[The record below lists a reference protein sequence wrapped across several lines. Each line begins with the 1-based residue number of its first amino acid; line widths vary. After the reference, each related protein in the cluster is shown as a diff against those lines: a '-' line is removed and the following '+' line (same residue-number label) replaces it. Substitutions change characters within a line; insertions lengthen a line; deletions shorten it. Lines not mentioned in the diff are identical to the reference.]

1 MGQGSTPPRSF
12 NTVVN
17 SNREQRARRQQ
28 KGRITLLS
36 ICTVI
41 ILILLTLI
49 IFLIA
54 SIADVLGSNPGEP
67 YDTTDQENNGSN
79 SSVVYVPLAWESSK
93 VTSGVLLV
101 VNDEHEFDPDSVVGD
116 LIDVYDNRTKI
127 NGSNPYQINTVTAA
141 LMHKEAFPHMEA
153 MMQEHYRLTEGDGSI
168 LIKYAYRTYEDQENL
183 GSVVKAGFSDHHTG
197 CCIALHQGSASN
209 PPAIDTDHWIYDNC
223 HKYGFVPR
231 YPVGKESET
240 GVRDYE
246 HCYRY
251 VGLPHAAYMTENN
264 LCLEEYVE
272 LLQTR
277 YANGEHLSITDAA
290 GAKYEVYYV
299 PASNTEL
306 TTIQVPANYA
316 YTVSGDNIGGFII
329 TVDLSAPNA

>member
-1 MGQGSTPPRSF
+1 MGQGNTPHRSF

-17 SNREQRARRQQ
+17 SNREQRAKRQQ

-49 IFLIA
+49 VFLIA
-54 SIADVLGSNPGEP
+54 SIADVIGSDSNEP
-67 YDTTDQENNGSN
+67 ADTTEQGDTGNT
-79 SSVVYVPLAWESSK
+79 SVVYVPLAWESSK
-93 VTSGVLLV
+93 VSSGVLV
-101 VNDEHEFDPDSVVGD
+101 IVNDDHEFDPDSVARD

-141 LMHKEAFPHMEA
+141 YLHKDAFPHMEA
-153 MMQEHYRLTEGDGSI
+153 MMQEYYRLTEGDGSI
-168 LIKYAYRTYEDQENL
+168 LIKYAYRTYDDQEAL

-197 CCIALHQGSASN
+197 CCIALHQGNASN
-209 PPAIDTDHWIYDNC
+209 PPAIDTTHWIFDNC

-231 YPVGKESET
+231 YPVGKENET
-240 GVRDYE
+240 GVSDYE

-251 VGLPHAAYMTENN
+251 VGLPHAAYMTEND

-272 LLQTR
+272 FLQTH
-277 YANGEHLSITDAA
+277 YANGDRLSVTDTN
-290 GAKYEVYYV
+290 GDRYEIYYV
-299 PASNTEL
+299 PASATEL
-306 TTIQVPANYA
+306 TTIQVPENYA
-316 YTVSGDNIGGFII
+316 YTVSGDNIGGFIV
-329 TVDLSAPNA
+329 TVHLDSPNA